1 MPETLGRGDPEDES
15 RIEREAKYA
24 HENPQG
30 VSRPVTPISPA
41 VAALNEQVLTA
52 TISTLT
58 GGSSMSANSFAEQVA
73 LLQDL
78 KNYLAQFQERL
89 VGVSNSYRNKVD
101 GLHNAGM
108 MDETH
113 RRYVENELAQ
123 TQSLIA
129 RLVEHIDANDI
140 PKVESEISYLEQKL

>member
-1 MPETLGRGDPEDES
+1 
-15 RIEREAKYA
+15 
-24 HENPQG
+24 
-30 VSRPVTPISPA
+30 
-41 VAALNEQVLTA
+41 
-52 TISTLT
+52 
-58 GGSSMSANSFAEQVA
+58 MSANSFAEQVA